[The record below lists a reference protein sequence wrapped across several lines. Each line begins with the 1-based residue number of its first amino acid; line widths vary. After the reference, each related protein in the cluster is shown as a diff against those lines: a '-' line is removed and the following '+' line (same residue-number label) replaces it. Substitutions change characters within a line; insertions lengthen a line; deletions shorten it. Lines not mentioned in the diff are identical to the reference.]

1 MASAAQ
7 LAQVGDVLGLTSL
20 AGGLVSQIPQIMGM
34 VKNKDAE
41 GISFAALSI
50 EICSLTIQVLYNLIK
65 SYPLTAYG
73 DTIALLLQDYIIIGL
88 ILLYAKEKPGLRQ
101 YGNIVLYVGVMCAIV
116 QGTITKDMIVTGMNC
131 VLMINIVAKATYIA
145 DILRNKNTDNMN
157 PIGWILFLY
166 SNLVRMFTS
175 YVVLGDMT
183 VFAQHSFNFSSNLLI
198 TAMIYYYKTGEKK
211 EKEKKEE

>member
-20 AGGLVSQIPQIMGM
+20 AGGLVSQIPQIWGM
-34 VKNKDAE
+34 VQSKDAE

-50 EICSLTIQVLYNLIK
+50 EVCSLTIQVLYNLIK
-65 SYPLTAYG
+65 AYPVTAYG
-73 DTIALLLQDYIIIGL
+73 DTIALLLQDYVIIAL
-88 ILLYAKEKPGLRQ
+88 ILLFAKEKPGLRQ
-101 YGNIVLYVGVMCAIV
+101 YGNIVLYVGVLCAIV
-116 QGTITKDMIVTGMNC
+116 QGSITKDMLITAMSG
-131 VLMINIVAKATYIA
+131 VLMINVVAKATYVA
-145 DILRNKNTDNMN
+145 DIVRNKNTDNMN

-183 VFAQHSFNFSSNLLI
+183 VFAQHSFNFSANLFI
-198 TAMIYYYKTGEKK
+198 TGLIYYYKTGEKK
-211 EKEKKEE
+211 EKKDK